1 MRMHKTIPGMLDTHM
16 GEITKYV
23 KQNQIDAI
31 VNAASPTLMGS
42 SRASVDKS
50 IHDIINKKL
59 KHGYKFKDEI
69 RKQLDGTTK
78 EPEDKIRCAR
88 GQAVVTK
95 GYDLCKYVIHVVGPH
110 CDGTQN
116 SMNRSWC
123 CTSSCTKVLES
134 CYKNIMQELKD
145 CWDVEAVAIPIIGAG
160 NYGIPFEL
168 ATRIAIATIGNVLV
182 EWEAEDEE
190 YFQRM
195 PLKKI
200 TICIYHQDIQKEKQH
215 ASYAQKI
222 LDKYNIAFIKKHRVV
237 YQNSWSAQ
245 TRYIYDL
252 AKNDTKRG
260 YFTVARLFR
269 MLLLLMRT
277 AFMPILWLK
286 DIIGRYDWNRR
297 RGTVEIITFIKLLL
311 PIFIHILITKGVIL
325 GNDNIGYKFIILY
338 LMMDTITY
346 LICLIVLSDIQ
357 RPSANV
363 IRSIILLL
371 VNYLEVSLDFAILY
385 YLYAGCKVG
394 FGEMIGR
401 SVLDMTVVSQYMET
415 SMIKILD
422 YAKAGSQFF
431 FMTMAFGYFAN
442 HLHQREFRS

>member
-1 MRMHKTIPGMLDTHM
+1 MRMHKTIPGMLDIHM

-245 TRYIYDL
+245 TRYIY
-252 AKNDTKRG
+252 
-260 YFTVARLFR
+260 
-269 MLLLLMRT
+269 
-277 AFMPILWLK
+277 
-286 DIIGRYDWNRR
+286 
-297 RGTVEIITFIKLLL
+297 
-311 PIFIHILITKGVIL
+311 
-325 GNDNIGYKFIILY
+325 
-338 LMMDTITY
+338 
-346 LICLIVLSDIQ
+346 
-357 RPSANV
+357 
-363 IRSIILLL
+363 
-371 VNYLEVSLDFAILY
+371 
-385 YLYAGCKVG
+385 
-394 FGEMIGR
+394 MI
-401 SVLDMTVVSQYMET
+401 
-415 SMIKILD
+415 
-422 YAKAGSQFF
+422 
-431 FMTMAFGYFAN
+431 
-442 HLHQREFRS
+442 